1 MSDARQVKVD
11 NWGIYFLHRLKH
23 FFNRTDYCDLTLQFQ
38 DNAQLKVHR
47 LVLSACTEYFE
58 LLERTCEMY
67 EDCLVM
73 PDDLQADVVVPI
85 INFMYT
91 GQLEFKLELL
101 EKLYQTSLV
110 MDLPIL
116 TKLLEAHRPI
126 KKLPP
131 AKPAKPA
138 FTSSANF
145 YTKRYSKTSTS
156 QTPHHKTVASSSSNK
171 RSFSTAFDNTE
182 LDPIDVPKMKK
193 PSSEMFSKAEC
204 IIKNGNSSSYQFP
217 VFSDKNKNLSLKE
230 PRPTRY
236 ELPEE
241 LDEEHLFDNSFT
253 NISYGSKPLMVHPET
268 VTKQYAPKRINLFD
282 EGSSS
287 SRFMSGSANDIVE
300 CRKISTNESIFLD
313 PLGDSM
319 QDESTFQ
326 STSNIDAKDN
336 SVLFDQIL
344 ENKSSKITIE
354 TKNSAQTQNLDHAKI
369 ISEVLKKYPHLV
381 KSNKNIKLKIL
392 NTTKTKKSNSTTE
405 EKAKSKHETPDFT
418 YESDVLNSKEAAK
431 LIALGAENVAGPWIC
446 LICGTPGKALH
457 FTSYFNFRKHLV
469 EIHNEKP
476 IPSICEY
483 CGVKSQKRNYI
494 VHHKLTKHG
503 VPAPPAYNFPKCNH
517 CSYIALN
524 EALLVKHKTNHTLD
538 KAFKYNLPST
548 QMSQIAQKTGK
559 KYPTQSV
566 DKISKMQCVYCMRVF
581 LREHNLYAHLKIS
594 HKEAARNDGLI
605 DDSEE
610 EQEEE
615 KFPNLKIAKNE
626 PSDNMVKLEL
636 PVSFENSYE
645 DVNEQYQIEQKPDGS
660 ICVSAKKPRVLL
672 PANKNKILNLG
683 FSSAQQNLPSVAQS
697 RKTDSMQNTS
707 LKRNEFPQNTY
718 HSQTRP
724 TSSEDTVIIDDDEY
738 FLQDNQLIKKE
749 KVGEYLVSHASND
762 AESTLPT
769 TSVEYHSIHNSN
781 PERKMLGKK
790 STQMT
795 QPYQIVVSS
804 EEEYKA
810 LMQSNQAILYDD
822 GEQNKVLPEL
832 GDPDSSLGTG
842 PIDLDNTQSND
853 MMIIPDYHMNVPE
866 TVSADNSNIVVVYSH
881 PVEEPNKQYSL
892 ITTQGHFVQPSAI
905 ITQNYETVTTCTP
918 MMNTHTTVEGSW
930 QNNINATINKHN
942 VTPPA
947 ELQTMTVGESITI
960 SPMEN
965 LHSNN
970 LNEITEVQLTAAAPV
985 TIEVAQTETCTNTF
999 DESNI
1004 ITTISQP
1011 IDNALIC
1018 QQNAVITLAD
1028 ATVLSNMQHQGQ
1040 IQSLS
1045 NINNDQINSVTS
1057 FEAESVNMIEEQT
1070 TTADEVTPNSQES
1083 TIVEEILHTND
1094 NDTPSTEIV
1103 TVNEAENNLTCDSI
1117 IEDTNSLVNNTTILS
1132 ENTVDESNPI
1142 TDHSTVAEEVS
1153 EEGEQFQESGIEAHI
1168 EEEEETI
1175 ENIAR
1180 DISESQNKE
1189 QCITTDQTKEV
1200 APLIEIAKE
1209 HIENLT
1215 SEWSEEENEITV
1227 AEESTVSN
1235 ANVVEQND
1243 DVTALAETE
1252 ESIENI
1258 QKEVNKQ
1265 VSGELAV
1272 AEDDIPSLSDSPGN
1286 SQTDTKKSETVTP
1299 IPHEKISSLLND
1311 WDDNDSQEEDT
1322 PANNDNDPNIQ
1333 SSNIETP
1340 DENISTVIIDNSV
1353 TNDNIVTD
1361 DNDGTV
1367 DKGVINKNDNI
1378 RSLVS
1383 DWDEDEEEENRD

>member
-11 NWGIYFLHRLKH
+11 NWGIYFLQRLKH

-67 EDCLVM
+67 DDCLVM

-126 KKLPP
+126 KKQPP

-138 FTSSANF
+138 FSSSANF
-145 YTKRYSKTSTS
+145 YTKRYSKPPTS
-156 QTPHHKTVASSSSNK
+156 QTPNQKTVASSSSNK

-182 LDPIDVPKMKK
+182 LDNIDVPKMKK
-193 PSSEMFSKAEC
+193 PSSDIFSKAEC
-204 IIKNGNSSSYQFP
+204 IVKNGNSSSYQFP
-217 VFSDKNKNLSLKE
+217 VFSDKNKHLSLKE

-282 EGSSS
+282 EGSST

-313 PLGDSM
+313 PLGDSV

-326 STSNIDAKDN
+326 STSHSDPKDN
-336 SVLFDQIL
+336 SLLFDQIL

-392 NTTKTKKSNSTTE
+392 NTTKTKKTNSTTE

-457 FTSYFNFRKHLV
+457 FTSYYNFRKHLV

-503 VPAPPAYNFPKCNH
+503 VPAPPAYHFPKCNH

-524 EALLVKHKTNHTLD
+524 EALLVKHKTNHILD

-548 QMSQIAQKTGK
+548 QMTQIAQKIGK
-559 KYPTQSV
+559 KYPNQSI
-566 DKISKMQCVYCMRVF
+566 DKISKLQCVYCMRVF

-610 EQEEE
+610 EQEED
-615 KFPNLKIAKNE
+615 KFPSNLKTAKNE
-626 PSDNMVKLEL
+626 PSEVKLEV
-636 PVSFENSYE
+636 PVSFENYE

-672 PANKNKILNLG
+672 PSNKNKILNLG
-683 FSSAQQNLPSVAQS
+683 FSSAPQNVPSVTHS
-697 RKTDSMQNTS
+697 RKTDSMQNIS
-707 LKRNEFPQNTY
+707 LKRNEFSQNTY

-724 TSSEDTVIIDDDEY
+724 TLSQDTVIIDNDEY
-738 FLQDNQLIKKE
+738 LLQDNQLIKKE
-749 KVGEYLVSHASND
+749 KMGAEYLVSHTSND
-762 AESTLPT
+762 AESILPT
-769 TSVEYHSIHNSN
+769 TSVEYHSVHNSI
-781 PERKMLGKK
+781 PERKMLDKK
-790 STQMT
+790 STHMN

-810 LMQSNQAILYDD
+810 LMHSNQAILYDD
-822 GEQNKVLPEL
+822 GEPNKALPEL
-832 GDPDSSLGTG
+832 GEPDNSSLGTG

-853 MMIIPDYHMNVPE
+853 MMIIPEYHMNVPE

-918 MMNTHTTVEGSW
+918 MVHTHTAVESSW
-930 QNNINATINKHN
+930 QHNIHATINKLP
-942 VTPPA
+942 VPPSE
-947 ELQTMTVGESITI
+947 ELQTMTV
-960 SPMEN
+960 PMEN
-965 LHSNN
+965 LQSNN
-970 LNEITEVQLTAAAPV
+970 LNEITEVQLTAAQPV
-985 TIEVAQTETCTNTF
+985 TIEVAQTETSTNTF

-1011 IDNALIC
+1011 IDNPLIC
-1018 QQNAVITLAD
+1018 QQNTVITLAD
-1028 ATVLSNMQHQGQ
+1028 ATVLSNMQHEGQ

-1057 FEAESVNMIEEQT
+1057 FEGESVNMIEEQT
-1070 TTADEVTPNSQES
+1070 TTVVEVTQNSQES
-1083 TIVEEILHTND
+1083 LESTVVEGILHPHDTG
-1094 NDTPSTEIV
+1094 TPSTEII
-1103 TVNEAENNLTCDSI
+1103 TVNEAENNLTCGSI
-1117 IEDTNSLVNNTTILS
+1117 IDDTNSLGNTTVLS
-1132 ENTVDESNPI
+1132 ENTVSEPNPI
-1142 TDHSTVAEEVS
+1142 TDDSSVTEAVEIN
-1153 EEGEQFQESGIEAHI
+1153 EEGEQFRESGIEAHI

-1189 QCITTDQTKEV
+1189 QEV
-1200 APLIEIAKE
+1200 PLIEIAKE

-1227 AEESTVSN
+1227 AVQSSVSN
-1235 ANVVEQND
+1235 ANAEEQND
-1243 DVTALAETE
+1243 DVAALAEPE

-1258 QKEVNKQ
+1258 QKEVDKQ
-1265 VSGELAV
+1265 VLGGLAA
-1272 AEDDIPSLSDSPGN
+1272 AEDNIPSLSDSPAN
-1286 SQTDTKKSETVTP
+1286 SQTDTKKSETAAP
-1299 IPHEKISSLLND
+1299 ISHEKISSLLND

-1322 PANNDNDPNIQ
+1322 TANNDNDQNIQ

-1340 DENISTVIIDNSV
+1340 DENISTVIIGSV
-1353 TNDNIVTD
+1353 TNVSIVTD
-1361 DNDGTV
+1361 DSNGTV
-1367 DKGVINKNDNI
+1367 DKGEINKNDNI
-1378 RSLVS
+1378 KSLVS